1 MASGVFNSAAIIK
14 PRVRLSSSREFGSTS
29 RYFGEAGLFSCI
41 YSQLAVYSSP
51 KEHMRPTIT
60 WLLVLVIGS
69 MLVSTAFAECAAMN
83 MPCCSEHRSTNCHE
97 ICAPP
102 TGNISSA
109 TVPQFSSEIQAV
121 ATLNPTLSIPHL
133 VARQIQPSL
142 ATSSENLLLRIHVL
156 LI

>member
-1 MASGVFNSAAIIK
+1 M
-14 PRVRLSSSREFGSTS
+14 RL
-29 RYFGEAGLFSCI
+29 
-41 YSQLAVYSSP
+41 
-51 KEHMRPTIT
+51 TIT

-69 MLVSTAFAECAAMN
+69 MIVGTAFAECAAMN

-97 ICAPP
+97 ICATP
-102 TGNISSA
+102 TGNINSA

-121 ATLNPTLSIPHL
+121 ATLCPTLPVPHL

-142 ATSSENLLLRIHVL
+142 AASSENLLRRIHVL